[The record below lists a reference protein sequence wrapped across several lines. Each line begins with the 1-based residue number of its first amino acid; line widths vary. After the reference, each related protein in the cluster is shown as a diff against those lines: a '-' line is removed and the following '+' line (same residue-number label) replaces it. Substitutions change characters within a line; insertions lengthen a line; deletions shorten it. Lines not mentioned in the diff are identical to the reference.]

1 MPASGRE
8 MEPIDLLCGNEEKDS
23 EMLRFLYS
31 SALRK
36 MNTRIS
42 ILEQEFIT
50 IHHYDPIEHV
60 TSRLKTNESIRRKLL
75 RDKHET
81 DHVSMLRYLNDIA
94 GLRIVC
100 SFNSDIYKIA
110 DMISAQDDIKVLII
124 KNYIASP
131 KSNGYKSYH
140 MIVTIPVFMADGAVD
155 VKVEIQIR
163 TIAMDFWA
171 SLEHKIYYKF
181 EGDAPEYIKDE
192 LAECAKMINA
202 LDDRMLAL
210 NEAVQSIEVKK
221 NDDKA

>member
-1 MPASGRE
+1 
-8 MEPIDLLCGNEEKDS
+8 MEPIDLLSGDEQKDE
-23 EMLRFLYS
+23 EMLRFLYA

-36 MNTRIS
+36 MNTRIG
-42 ILEQEFIT
+42 ILEDEFVT

-60 TSRLKTNESIRRKLL
+60 TSRLKTRESIRRKLL

-94 GLRIVC
+94 GVRIVC

-131 KSNGYKSYH
+131 KANGYKSYH
-140 MIVTIPVFMADGAVD
+140 MIVTIPIFVAEGPVD

-181 EGDAPEYIKDE
+181 EGDAPEYLKDE

-210 NEAVQSIEVKK
+210 NDAVQAIEVKHEE
-221 NDDKA
+221 

>member
-1 MPASGRE
+1 
-8 MEPIDLLCGNEEKDS
+8 MEPIDLLCGNEEKDA

-60 TSRLKTNESIRRKLL
+60 TSRLKSKESIRRKLL

-81 DHVSMLRYLNDIA
+81 DFVSMLRYLNDIA

-210 NEAVQSIEVKK
+210 NEAVQSIEVKQH
-221 NDDKA
+221 DDKA

>member
-60 TSRLKTNESIRRKLL
+60 TSRLKTKESIRRKLL

-140 MIVTIPVFMADGAVD
+140 MIVTIPVFMADGSVD

>member
-1 MPASGRE
+1 

-210 NEAVQSIEVKK
+210 NDAVQSIEVKK
-221 NDDKA
+221 D

>member
-60 TSRLKTNESIRRKLL
+60 TSRLKTKESIRRKLL

>member
-1 MPASGRE
+1 
-8 MEPIDLLCGNEEKDS
+8 MEPIDLLSGNEEKDAA
-23 EMLRFLYS
+23 MLRFLYS

-42 ILEQEFIT
+42 ILEDEFVT

-60 TSRLKTNESIRRKLL
+60 TSRLKTGESIRRKLQ

-131 KSNGYKSYH
+131 KPNGYKSYH
-140 MIVTIPVFMADGAVD
+140 MIVTIPVFVAEGAVD

-210 NEAVQSIEVKK
+210 NDAVQSIEVKK
-221 NDDKA
+221 TEDKT

>member
-1 MPASGRE
+1 
-8 MEPIDLLCGNEEKDS
+8 MEPIELLSGNEEKDE
-23 EMLRFLYS
+23 EMLRFLYT

-36 MNTRIS
+36 MNTRIG
-42 ILEQEFIT
+42 ILEDEFVT

-60 TSRLKTNESIRRKLL
+60 TSRLKTRESIRRKLL

-100 SFNSDIYKIA
+100 SFNSDIYRIA
-110 DMISAQDDIKVLII
+110 DMISSQDDIKVLII

-140 MIVTIPVFMADGAVD
+140 MIVTIPIFMAEGPVD

-210 NEAVQSIEVKK
+210 NDAVQSIEVKK
-221 NDDKA
+221 TE

>member
-1 MPASGRE
+1 
-8 MEPIDLLCGNEEKDS
+8 MEPIDLLSGDEQKDE
-23 EMLRFLYS
+23 EMLRFLYA

-36 MNTRIS
+36 MNTRIG
-42 ILEQEFIT
+42 ILEDEFVT

-60 TSRLKTNESIRRKLL
+60 TSRLKTKESIRRKLL

-100 SFNSDIYKIA
+100 SFNSDIYRIA

-140 MIVTIPVFMADGAVD
+140 MIVTIPIFVSDGPVD

-181 EGDAPEYIKDE
+181 EGDAPGYIKDE

-210 NEAVQSIEVKK
+210 NDAVQSIEVKK
-221 NDDKA
+221 D

>member
-1 MPASGRE
+1 

-60 TSRLKTNESIRRKLL
+60 TSRLKTNESIRR
-75 RDKHET
+75 

>member
-1 MPASGRE
+1 
-8 MEPIDLLCGNEEKDS
+8 MEPIDLLSGNEEKDS

-42 ILEQEFIT
+42 ILEDEFVA

-60 TSRLKTNESIRRKLL
+60 TSRLKTRESIRRKLL

-131 KSNGYKSYH
+131 KPNGYKSYH
-140 MIVTIPVFMADGAVD
+140 MIVTIPVFVAEGPVD

-210 NEAVQSIEVKK
+210 NDAVQAIDVKK
-221 NDDKA
+221 IEDKA

>member
-1 MPASGRE
+1 
-8 MEPIDLLCGNEEKDS
+8 MEPIDLLSGDEQKDE
-23 EMLRFLYS
+23 EMLRFLYA

-36 MNTRIS
+36 MNTRIG
-42 ILEQEFIT
+42 ILEDEFVT

-60 TSRLKTNESIRRKLL
+60 TSRLKTKESIRRKLL

-100 SFNSDIYKIA
+100 SFNSDIYRIA

-140 MIVTIPVFMADGAVD
+140 MIVTIPVFVSDGPVD

-210 NEAVQSIEVKK
+210 NDAVQSIEVKK
-221 NDDKA
+221 D

>member
-1 MPASGRE
+1 
-8 MEPIDLLCGNEEKDS
+8 MEPIDLLSGDEQKDE
-23 EMLRFLYS
+23 EMLRFLYA

-36 MNTRIS
+36 MNTRIG
-42 ILEQEFIT
+42 ILEDEFVT

-60 TSRLKTNESIRRKLL
+60 TSRLKTKESIRRKLL

-100 SFNSDIYKIA
+100 SFNSDIYRIA

-140 MIVTIPVFMADGAVD
+140 MIVTIPIFVSDGPVD

-210 NEAVQSIEVKK
+210 NDAVQSIEVKK
-221 NDDKA
+221 D

>member
-1 MPASGRE
+1 

-60 TSRLKTNESIRRKLL
+60 TSRLKTKESIRRKLL

-140 MIVTIPVFMADGAVD
+140 MIVTIPVFMADGSVD

>member
-1 MPASGRE
+1 
-8 MEPIDLLCGNEEKDS
+8 MEPIELLSGNEEKDA

-36 MNTRIS
+36 MNTRIG
-42 ILEQEFIT
+42 ILEDEFVT

-60 TSRLKTNESIRRKLL
+60 TSRLKTKESIRRKLL

-94 GLRIVC
+94 GVRIVC

-131 KSNGYKSYH
+131 KANGYKSYH
-140 MIVTIPVFMADGAVD
+140 MIVTIPIFVAEGTVD

-210 NEAVQSIEVKK
+210 NDAVQSIEVKHEEQT
-221 NDDKA
+221 

>member
-1 MPASGRE
+1 MDPL
-8 MEPIDLLCGNEEKDS
+8 DLLCGDEQKDG
-23 EMLRFLYS
+23 EMLRFLYK

-36 MNTRIS
+36 MNTRIG
-42 ILEQEFIT
+42 ILEDEFVT

-60 TSRLKTNESIRRKLL
+60 TSRLKTPESIRRKLL

-100 SFNSDIYKIA
+100 SFNSDIYRIA
-110 DMISAQDDIKVLII
+110 DMISQQDDIRVLII

-131 KSNGYKSYH
+131 KPNGYKSYH
-140 MIVTIPVFMADGAVD
+140 MIVTIPVFMADGPVD

-181 EGDAPEYIKDE
+181 EGDAPAYIKDE

-210 NEAVQSIEVKK
+210 NEAIQSIEVRQSG
-221 NDDKA
+221 DRG

>member
-1 MPASGRE
+1 
-8 MEPIDLLCGNEEKDS
+8 MEPMDLLSGNEEKDA

-42 ILEQEFIT
+42 ILEEEFVT

-60 TSRLKTNESIRRKLL
+60 TSRLKTKESIRRKLL

-94 GLRIVC
+94 GVRIVC

-110 DMISAQDDIKVLII
+110 DMISSQDDIKVLII

-140 MIVTIPVFMADGAVD
+140 MIVTIPIFMAEGPVD

-171 SLEHKIYYKF
+171 TLEHQLKYK
-181 EGDAPEYIKDE
+181 
-192 LAECAKMINA
+192 KMIAQEA
-202 LDDRMLAL
+202 LIQRELKRCADEIASVDLSMQTIREILKE
-210 NEAVQSIEVKK
+210 NCSF
-221 NDDKA
+221 

>member
-1 MPASGRE
+1 
-8 MEPIDLLCGNEEKDS
+8 MEPIDLLSGDEQKDE
-23 EMLRFLYS
+23 EMLRFLYA

-36 MNTRIS
+36 MNTRIG
-42 ILEQEFIT
+42 ILEDEFVT

-60 TSRLKTNESIRRKLL
+60 TSRLKTKESIRRKLL

-110 DMISAQDDIKVLII
+110 DMISSQDDIKVLII

-140 MIVTIPVFMADGAVD
+140 MIVTIPIFMAEGPVD

-210 NEAVQSIEVKK
+210 NDAVQSIDVK
-221 NDDKA
+221 ND

>member
-1 MPASGRE
+1 

>member
-1 MPASGRE
+1 
-8 MEPIDLLCGNEEKDS
+8 MEPIDLLSGNEEKDA

-42 ILEQEFIT
+42 ILEEEFVT

-60 TSRLKTNESIRRKLL
+60 TSRLKTKESIKRKLL

-94 GLRIVC
+94 GVRIVC

-131 KSNGYKSYH
+131 KANGYKSYH
-140 MIVTIPVFMADGAVD
+140 MIVTIPIFVAEGTVD

-210 NEAVQSIEVKK
+210 NDAVQSIEVKHEEQT
-221 NDDKA
+221 